1 MKKILLSALA
11 VAALSTTYA
20 QSGVTPATSLTTT
33 LRQQSTATAGKQT
46 PTQKAATSTAV
57 GTSAAATANSSTV
70 KQVPATNKT
79 KQAAQPV
86 SNTATRKK

>member
-1 MKKILLSALA
+1 MKKILLSAIA

-20 QSGVTPATSLTTT
+20 QSAATNLTTT
-33 LRQQSTATAGKQT
+33 LRQQSTATAGKQS

-57 GTSAAATANSSTV
+57 GTSATATANSATV
-70 KQVPATNKT
+70 KQAPVTNKT